1 MTYNGPQK
9 TPRSLMTALLSQ
21 KSFLVFIFVWLVSFH
36 NVMARSLTLEQN
48 TADIIKIGEDIS
60 EVFVANPDIAD
71 VQLNSPTVAY
81 VFGKKPGT
89 TTFFATDKE
98 GKTTLEVTI
107 NVSHAISNL
116 NHIMRQSFPDEKIQ
130 VYSSPTGLILKGDV
144 SEARIMRDA
153 ENIAARYVANDG
165 VIVNN
170 LRLSTPTQVYLKV
183 KVAEVNRSVLNQFD
197 INWDAA
203 FTSTNKFLFGL
214 LSGARSPVNSA
225 TNATPTGNLFT
236 RGDAGTRSFGVRFRD
251 GTTDMAALIDALNQ
265 ESLASVLAEPNLV
278 AVSGQT
284 ASFLVGG
291 EFPYPVPQD
300 NKVTIEFKQFGTSLA
315 FTPTVLAPDLIH
327 LRVRPEVSELDT
339 TNSITFSAGGANINV
354 PAIKT
359 RRAET
364 SVELGSGQSL
374 AIAGLI
380 SKQISNT
387 IRAYPGLGEL
397 PILGALFRS
406 PEFQREE
413 TELVIIVTPYVVKPT
428 SQNAL
433 ALPTDGLK
441 HASNLEMIFFNRL
454 NRVNSQE
461 AERLKTMTLSGNAG
475 FYID

>member
-1 MTYNGPQK
+1 MTYLGLKQ
-9 TPRSLMTALLSQ
+9 RVC
-21 KSFLVFIFVWLVSFH
+21 SFLTPLYRGFFSISLTCLLLFSLSAS
-36 NVMARSLTLEQN
+36 ARNLTLEQN
-48 TADIIKIGEDIS
+48 TADIIKIGENVS

-153 ENIAARYVANDG
+153 ENIAARYVASDG

-214 LSGARSPVNSA
+214 LSGARSPVNA
-225 TNATPTGNLFT
+225 AATPTGSFFN

-265 ESLASVLAEPNLV
+265 ESLASILAEPNLV

-315 FTPTVLAPDLIH
+315 FTPTVLSPDLIH
-327 LRVRPEVSELDT
+327 LRVRPEVSELDPS
-339 TNSITFSAGGANINV
+339 NAINFSAGGVNISV

-380 SKQISNT
+380 SRQMSNT
-387 IRAYPGLGEL
+387 IRAYPGLGEI
-397 PILGALFRS
+397 PVLGALFRS
-406 PEFQREE
+406 PEFQRNE
-413 TELVIIVTPYVVKPT
+413 TELVIIVTPYVVRPT
-428 SQNAL
+428 SQSSL

-441 HASNLEMIFFNRL
+441 HASNLEMIFYNRL

-461 AERLKTMTLSGNAG
+461 ADRLKKMTLSGNAG
-475 FYID
+475 FYVD

>member
-1 MTYNGPQK
+1 MTYRGFKQ
-9 TPRSLMTALLSQ
+9 RVC
-21 KSFLVFIFVWLVSFH
+21 SFLTLLHWGTFPLFLAGFLLFSPSAG
-36 NVMARSLTLEQN
+36 ARSLTLEQN
-48 TADIIKIGEDIS
+48 TADIIKIGENVS

-130 VYSSPTGLILKGDV
+130 VYSSPTGLILKGEV

-153 ENIAARYVANDG
+153 ENIAARYVASDG

-183 KVAEVNRSVLNQFD
+183 KVAEVSRSVLNQFD

-203 FTSTNKFLFGL
+203 FTSTNKFLFGV
-214 LSGARSPVNSA
+214 LSGARSPVNA
-225 TNATPTGNLFT
+225 TATPTGNLFN
-236 RGDAGTRSFGVRFRD
+236 RGESGTRSFGVRFRD

-265 ESLASVLAEPNLV
+265 ESLASILAEPNLV

-315 FTPTVLAPDLIH
+315 FTPTVLSPDLIH
-327 LRVRPEVSELDT
+327 LRVRPEVSELDPS
-339 TNSITFSAGGANINV
+339 NAITFSAGGANINV
-354 PAIKT
+354 PAIRT

-380 SKQISNT
+380 SRQMSNT
-387 IRAYPGLGEL
+387 IRSYPGLGEI

-406 PEFQREE
+406 PEFQRDE
-413 TELVIIVTPYVVKPT
+413 TELVIIVTPYIVKPT
-428 SQNAL
+428 SENTL

-461 AERLKTMTLSGNAG
+461 ADRLKKMTLSGNAG
-475 FYID
+475 FYVD